1 MADLKITE
9 LTDLGAATS
18 REDLLFLIDDPE
30 GVPDNVKVSIGDAA
44 NALAAP
50 VALTDAALTLTE
62 AAHAGRYLIGFNL
75 TADRIITLPTPIAGM
90 EFRFLGPAV
99 MTGADNFDLQIKC
112 ATTDGSVRFDGQ
124 LTHHDTNETGQTT
137 VVVFPDVNSNDFLN
151 IHIPLHYDITIIG
164 RSATLWHVT
173 GFVSSNTAPTFA
185 DAAD

>member
-9 LTDLGAATS
+9 LADHTTATA

-30 GVPDNVKVSIGDAA
+30 GSPDNVKVSIGDAA

-75 TADRIITLPTPIAGM
+75 TADRIITLPTPVAGM
-90 EFRFLGPAV
+90 EFRFVGPAV
-99 MTGADNFDLQIKC
+99 MTAADGHDLRIKTT
-112 ATTDGSVRFDGQ
+112 TTDGSVRFDGQ
-124 LTHHDTNETGQTT
+124 LTFLDTDGDANS
-137 VVVFPDVNSNDFLN
+137 VVWPDVNSNDFLYVR
-151 IHIPLHYDITIIG
+151 IPGHFDITIIG

-173 GFVSSNTAPTFA
+173 GFVSSVTAPTFA

>member
-9 LTDLGAATS
+9 LADHTTATA
-18 REDLLFLIDDPE
+18 REDLLFLIDDPD
-30 GVPDNVKVSIGDAA
+30 GVPNNVKVTIGDAA

-124 LTHHDTNETGQTT
+124 LSFLDTDGDANS
-137 VVVFPDVNSNDFLN
+137 VVFPDVNSNDFLN
-151 IHIPLHYDITIIG
+151 IHIPQHYDITIIG

-173 GFVSSNTAPTFA
+173 GFVSSVTAPTFA